1 MELSKKKETELYGVV
16 HEEIMQARLK
26 IWKMRF
32 DEKPSIAEI
41 DDILSDLCIKA
52 PQKAIDCFGALVKQT
67 GT

>member
-1 MELSKKKETELYGVV
+1 V

-32 DEKPSIAEI
+32 EQKPSIAEI
-41 DDILSDLCIKA
+41 DNILSDLCIKA
-52 PQKAIDCFGALVKQT
+52 PQKAIECFGAVAKQT

>member
-16 HEEIMQARLK
+16 HKEIMQARLK

-32 DEKPSIAEI
+32 EQKPSISEI
-41 DDILSDLCIKA
+41 DNILSDLCIKT
-52 PQKAIDCFGALVKQT
+52 PQKAIECFGAAAKQT